1 MAKQSG
7 SNRSSNNRRA
17 TSVVNQ
23 QTTPGGGNSRFN
35 SIKSLGLTKEQSE
48 GETWYEGSV
57 DGIRIRI
64 LQETPGNNSW
74 WNVEINSEYVRNADG
89 RALSFET
96 PTQAVRGIENFVDI
110 FKK

>member
-1 MAKQSG
+1 MGKQAGLS
-7 SNRSSNNRRA
+7 RSVKPKNNM
-17 TSVVNQ
+17 T
-23 QTTPGGGNSRFN
+23 GGNPRFN

-48 GETWYEGSV
+48 GETWYKGSV

-64 LQETPGNNSW
+64 LQETPGDNSR

-96 PTQAVRGIENFVDI
+96 PTQAVREIEDFVDI